1 MARRKY
7 TARHRIGPDFG
18 SMLAMAAVVGLVWL
32 LLGWSPVAFGLTLA
46 CVVIVLTAVEAA
58 VFPRHRT
65 TRRTSRRQARRDGRM
80 RGGRR

>member
-7 TARHRIGPDFG
+7 TTRHRIGPDFA
-18 SMLAMAAVVGLVWL
+18 SVLVLVAVVGLAWL
-32 LLGWSPVAFGLTLA
+32 LLGWSPLAFGLTLA

-65 TRRTSRRQARRDGRM
+65 TRRMSRREARRASR
-80 RGGRR
+80 RGERR